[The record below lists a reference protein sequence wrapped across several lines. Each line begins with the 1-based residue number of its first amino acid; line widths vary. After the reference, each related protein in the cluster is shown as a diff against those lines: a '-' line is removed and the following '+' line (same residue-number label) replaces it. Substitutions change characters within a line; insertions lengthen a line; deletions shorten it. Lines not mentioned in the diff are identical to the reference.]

1 MPTPTNLQNW
11 PISLAEVRDL
21 HLQDGRI
28 NRILAGKESVE
39 MRNAQ
44 RIRSGTQPGWSKSTL
59 ASVYADEL
67 YRESM
72 VRLSQDPGIHFFSV
86 NGQRFIRVSSS
97 KIAAVSRFKKVRAN
111 WLSSNYR
118 TSQSIAWNGQIPLLD
133 VPQCPRIEYAYQMDY
148 GKVVR
153 FAVLLRVGDEVVWIW
168 QVSGYPTNKF
178 PFDVPAHELPGIHR
192 STHQALIHHR
202 YLWEP
207 MDNAVMI

>member
-1 MPTPTNLQNW
+1 MPSPTSLQNW

-21 HLQDGRI
+21 HLQEGRI

-39 MRNAQ
+39 ARNAQ

-72 VRLSQDPGIHFFSV
+72 VRLSQDPGIHFFAV

-97 KIAAVSRFKKVRAN
+97 KIAAVSRFKKVREN

-118 TSQSIAWNGQIPLLD
+118 TTQSIAWNGQRPLLD
-133 VPQCPRIEYAYQMDY
+133 VPPVSPHRVCMPAGLRADTGRSHVATRRVHCRMDLA
-148 GKVVR
+148 G
-153 FAVLLRVGDEVVWIW
+153 LRVSDRQIPVRR
-168 QVSGYPTNKF
+168 
-178 PFDVPAHELPGIHR
+178 VPA
-192 STHQALIHHR
+192 
-202 YLWEP
+202 
-207 MDNAVMI
+207 